1 MPIAVYPG
9 TFDPVH
15 LGHVDI
21 ASRASLLFDEL
32 IIAVYDR
39 PMKNLL
45 FSIDRRVEMMQDALA
60 HLPNVT
66 VRSYSGLT
74 VDFVRS
80 VGATVIVR
88 GLRVTKDF
96 ELEYQMALANRRLDH
111 DIDTICLMT
120 SLEYAFLS
128 STIVREIAI
137 VGGSVEGLVPP
148 HVSKALSAAL
158 AAEPA
163 RLDAGTA
170 GLATPE

>member
-21 ASRASLLFDEL
+21 AARAAALFDHL
-32 IIAVYDR
+32 IIAVYDM
-39 PMKNLL
+39 PMKSLL
-45 FSIDRRVEMMQDALA
+45 FPAPKRVEMMVQAMA
-60 HLPNVT
+60 HLPNVS
-66 VRSYSGLT
+66 VESYGGLT

-80 VGATVIVR
+80 VGARVIVR
-88 GLRVTKDF
+88 GMRVIKDF
-96 ELEYQMALANRRLDH
+96 ELEYQMALTNRQLAP

-137 VGGSVEGLVPP
+137 AGGSVQQLVPP
-148 HVSKALSAAL
+148 HVCEELRLAL
-158 AAEPA
+158 AQGSE
-163 RLDAGTA
+163 RLAPGTA
-170 GLATPE
+170 GLTAPE

>member
-21 ASRASLLFDEL
+21 ANRAAHIFDRL
-32 IIAVYDR
+32 IVAVYDQ
-39 PMKNLL
+39 PLKNLL
-45 FSIDRRVEMMQDALA
+45 FPAPKRVEMMAKALA

-66 VRSYSGLT
+66 VRSYGGLT

-80 VGATVIVR
+80 TGARVIVR
-88 GLRVTKDF
+88 GLRVIKDF
-96 ELEYQMALANRRLDH
+96 ELEYQMALTNRQLAP

-137 VGGSVEGLVPP
+137 AGGTVAELVPP
-148 HVSKALSAAL
+148 HVCEELRLAL
-158 AAEPA
+158 AQQSE
-163 RLDAGTA
+163 RLAASTA
-170 GLATPE
+170 GLAAPE